1 MGVQLIRALD
11 SAYPYLG
18 GLFVVSFLLFLLV
31 SKGNFFK
38 IGVYGGLLAIVAGVS
53 FLSIFAID
61 GIVKAEARHEV
72 LGYLDG
78 LETADVS
85 INGVKVDDPGKVLDM
100 LRSMSGFW
108 AHHSHPERRILI
120 DIWSDHGRLVIRL
133 GRDSGRTD
141 EYWVYYP
148 RYYVSNIDEIDR
160 IRTHL
165 LDNIQ

>member
-11 SAYPYLG
+11 SAIHTSVV
-18 GLFVVSFLLFLLV
+18 LFWFLPSLLLV

-85 INGVKVDDPGKVLDM
+85 INGVKVDDPGKC
-100 LRSMSGFW
+100 STCCAQCPASG
-108 AHHSHPERRILI
+108 HIIRNPERRILI

-133 GRDSGRTD
+133 GRDSGTD
-141 EYWVYYP
+141 G
-148 RYYVSNIDEIDR
+148 R
-160 IRTHL
+160 IL
-165 LDNIQ
+165 GSLSAV